1 MGTAASH
8 IMIETFLAWWAQHLL
23 AWLPARLRGTLRGSG
38 RQADALVVES
48 LPAGGLALL
57 ARRGG
62 REAALG
68 SFGPGA
74 AGEAALRAVLGGRR
88 GPLVLRPPPGVLLQR
103 PVELPLAAERDLE
116 QVLRY
121 EMDRLTP
128 FALDEVH
135 WGWAVERRDRARAR
149 VHVLLLVA
157 PKVAL
162 EPVLAALRRAGASPA
177 ALETAGPA
185 PYAVSLDPGRPGQE
199 RRRRRLLAAA
209 ATGCAALA
217 AVAASLPFVQQSL
230 AMGGIERRI
239 AALQPQVDHAQALRR
254 RIASGASG
262 AGVLAMQ
269 RAATGDALAVLAAV
283 TDVLPDDTYLTELTL
298 HGRVLTLTGQSGAA
312 ARLISALSAD
322 PKLRDPAFI
331 APVTR
336 NELAKADQ
344 FSIRAGLAP

>member
-1 MGTAASH
+1 
-8 IMIETFLAWWAQHLL
+8 MIETFLAWWAQHLL
-23 AWLPARLRGTLRGSG
+23 AWLPARLRGTG
-38 RQADALVVES
+38 RRADALIAEV

-57 ARRGG
+57 VRRGG
-62 REAALG
+62 REAAFG

-74 AGEAALRAVLGGRR
+74 AGEAALRAALGGRR
-88 GPLVLRPPPGVLLQR
+88 GPLVLRPLPGVLLQR
-103 PVELPLAAERDLE
+103 PVELPLAAERDLG

-135 WGWAVERRDRARAR
+135 WGWAVERRDRARSR

-157 PKVAL
+157 PKAAL
-162 EPVLAALRRAGASPA
+162 EPVLATLRRAGASPV
-177 ALETAGPA
+177 ALETAGA
-185 PYAVSLDPGRPGQE
+185 EPYAVPLDPGRPGQE
-199 RRRRRLLAAA
+199 QRRRRLLAVAA
-209 ATGCAALA
+209 AGCAALA
-217 AVAASLPFVQQSL
+217 VVAAGLPFVRQSL
-230 AMGGIERRI
+230 AMRGIEEHI
-239 AALQPQVDHAQALRR
+239 AALQPQVDHAQVLRR
-254 RIASGASG
+254 RIASGAAG
-262 AGVLAMQ
+262 AGVLATQ
-269 RAATGDALAVLAAV
+269 RAATGDALAVLATV
-283 TDVLPDDTYLTELTL
+283 TDVLPDDTHLTELTL

-312 ARLISALSAD
+312 ARLISALSTD

>member
-1 MGTAASH
+1 
-8 IMIETFLAWWAQHLL
+8 MIELFLAWWAQHLL
-23 AWLPARLRGTLRGSG
+23 AWLPARLRGTG
-38 RQADALVVES
+38 RQPDALIAEM
-48 LPAGGLALL
+48 LPTGGIALL

-62 REAALG
+62 RETALG

-74 AGEAALRAVLGGRR
+74 AGEAAFQNGLGSRR
-88 GPLVLRPPPGVLLQR
+88 GPLVLRLPPGMLLQR
-103 PVELPLAAERDLE
+103 PVELPLAAERDLG

-135 WGWAVERRDRARAR
+135 WGWAVERRDRARGR

-162 EPVLAALRRAGASPA
+162 APVLATLRRAGASPE
-177 ALETAGPA
+177 ALETTGAATHAIP
-185 PYAVSLDPGRPGQE
+185 LDPGRPGQE
-199 RRRRRLLAAA
+199 QLRRRVLAAA
-209 ATGCAALA
+209 AAVCAVL
-217 AVAASLPFVQQSL
+217 AVAAAGLPFVQQSL
-230 AMGGIERRI
+230 AMGVVDRRI
-239 AALQPQVDHAQALRR
+239 KALRPQVDQAQALRR
-254 RIASGASG
+254 RIASGAAG
-262 AGVLAMQ
+262 ADVLATQ
-269 RAATGDALAVLAAV
+269 RAATGDALAVLATV

-298 HGRVLTLTGQSGAA
+298 HGRVLTLTGQSAAA
-312 ARLISALSAD
+312 ARLIEALSSN

-336 NELAKADQ
+336 NEMAKADQ